1 MLHIILVIL
10 KAVGIL
16 LAAVLLLLLLALLLF
31 LFVPLRYEVAFR
43 HTEEDTFVRGKVSWL
58 LHLVTA
64 RIFYEKPDGKGLA
77 VKIGGFQLIPK
88 KGKKPKPV
96 KKTSPKKTRAEKSA
110 AVPKPKAEEA
120 RKKPADQSKKQES
133 KQTEMEKPVPERIPE
148 KKISVPA
155 PEPEKSQETS
165 VAVQPKPEPVQETI
179 SKTVSRTEPTPS
191 PEPAAEPVTTPRKS
205 IFSSLGE
212 KLREIPEFFKKL
224 RAVILAI
231 GQLLKKQLDR
241 IKALFHS
248 LAELK
253 AKIDHYIEI
262 WQEEETQNLI
272 RSVKGYL
279 FYLLHHIRPRK
290 GKGYLKYGLPDPAIT
305 GQLTG
310 FLYVLRP
317 LAFSK
322 LALEPVFETEEIV
335 LEGDL
340 VIKGHVRL
348 VHLAYVG
355 LKLLFDKNLKHLR
368 QRLKE

>member
-16 LAAVLLLLLLALLLF
+16 LAAVLLLLLLALLLL

-88 KGKKPKPV
+88 KRKKPKPV

-165 VAVQPKPEPVQETI
+165 VAVQPKPEPVPETI

-191 PEPAAEPVTTPRKS
+191 PEPAAEPVTAPRKVHFLAPGRKAPRDS
-205 IFSSLGE
+205 GIFQEAPGGHPGH
-212 KLREIPEFFKKL
+212 RP
-224 RAVILAI
+224 AA
-231 GQLLKKQLDR
+231 Q
-241 IKALFHS
+241 KA
-248 LAELK
+248 A
-253 AKIDHYIEI
+253 
-262 WQEEETQNLI
+262 
-272 RSVKGYL
+272 
-279 FYLLHHIRPRK
+279 RPDQSAFSFPGGVE
-290 GKGYLKYGLPDPAIT
+290 GKN
-305 GQLTG
+305 
-310 FLYVLRP
+310 RP
-317 LAFSK
+317 L
-322 LALEPVFETEEIV
+322 
-335 LEGDL
+335 
-340 VIKGHVRL
+340 
-348 VHLAYVG
+348 Y
-355 LKLLFDKNLKHLR
+355 
-368 QRLKE
+368 

>member
-1 MLHIILVIL
+1 M
-10 KAVGIL
+10 
-16 LAAVLLLLLLALLLF
+16 
-31 LFVPLRYEVAFR
+31 
-43 HTEEDTFVRGKVSWL
+43 
-58 LHLVTA
+58 
-64 RIFYEKPDGKGLA
+64 
-77 VKIGGFQLIPK
+77 
-88 KGKKPKPV
+88 

-191 PEPAAEPVTTPRKS
+191 PEPAAEPVTTPRKV
-205 IFSSLGE
+205 IFSRLGE

-262 WQEEETQNLI
+262 WQEEETQNPDPFRKVI
-272 RSVKGYL
+272 
-279 FYLLHHIRPRK
+279 FYICIISGRERK
-290 GKGYLKYGLPDPAIT
+290 RLSEIWPPDPAIT

-310 FLYVLRP
+310 FRCCCGPWLFQTGSG
-317 LAFSK
+317 A
-322 LALEPVFETEEIV
+322 
-335 LEGDL
+335 
-340 VIKGHVRL
+340 
-348 VHLAYVG
+348 G
-355 LKLLFDKNLKHLR
+355 L
-368 QRLKE
+368 